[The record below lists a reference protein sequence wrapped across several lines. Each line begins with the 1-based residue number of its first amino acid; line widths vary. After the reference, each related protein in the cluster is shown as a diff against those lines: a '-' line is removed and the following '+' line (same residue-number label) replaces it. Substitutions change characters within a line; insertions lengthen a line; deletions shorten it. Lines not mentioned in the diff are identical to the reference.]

1 MDKLRRHLRHTAYA
15 LLSFS
20 FFSYLFYALG
30 GFDKEYSISAKNSS
44 VKCIDDRTQ
53 GGNTVSEID
62 INGQSLVL
70 NCDIGDKGQW
80 PYCEIAIDLSKT
92 TQGLDLSNFH
102 SVGIDVDYFSAV
114 EGERI
119 RIYLRNFDPAY
130 SSKEDPVSLKFNAI
144 EYAPGIDQGLTVI
157 PLDAFQ
163 VLSWWIAEYELPIET
178 SGPQFNNIVQIEIA
192 TGSYV
197 KQAHYTLQLNR
208 LVFYGEWVS
217 EELLL
222 RINMALWVLA
232 AACFLFVERRR
243 LNVQLKEMVAK
254 AEFLKDANE
263 SLHEQ
268 SLKFEELAYTDNLT
282 GAQNRHAVDCWL
294 KEVLAFSKL
303 NGHAFSMAYIDI
315 DYFKK
320 INDTHGHRVGDEI
333 LKEFARVLNLRARKT
348 DVVVRWG
355 GEEFIVFCPATDLRG
370 IKEFADMIR
379 TIIESYQWSGSLTL
393 TCSVGVSEY
402 IPGETIDNFIQRA
415 DLALYKAKR
424 QGRNRVESMD

>member
-1 MDKLRRHLRHTAYA
+1 MEKLRRRLRYAAYA

-20 FFSYLFYALG
+20 LFSYLFYALG
-30 GFDKEYSISAKNSS
+30 GFNKEYSISAKNAF
-44 VKCIDDRTQ
+44 VRCVDDKTQ
-53 GGNTVSEID
+53 GGNTHSEID
-62 INGQSLVL
+62 ISGQSLVL
-70 NCDIGDKGQW
+70 NCDIGDKGKW

-92 TQGLDLSNFH
+92 TKGLDLSNFH
-102 SVGIDVDYFSAV
+102 SVGIDVDYFSPI

-119 RIYLRNFDPAY
+119 RVYLRNYDPAY
-130 SSKEDPVSLKFNAI
+130 SSQDDPVSLKFNAI

-157 PLDAFQ
+157 PLKAFQ

-178 SGPQFNNIVQIEIA
+178 SGPQFDNILQIEIA
-192 TGSYV
+192 TGSYI
-197 KQAHYTLQLNR
+197 KQSHYTIQLNR
-208 LVFYGEWVS
+208 LVFYGEWIS
-217 EELLL
+217 EEMLL
-222 RINMALWVLA
+222 RFNTSLWVLA

-243 LNVQLKEMVAK
+243 LNHQLREMVAK

-268 SLKFEELAYTDNLT
+268 SLKFEELAYTDSLT

-294 KEVLAFSKL
+294 QEVIGFSKH

-315 DYFKK
+315 DFFKT
-320 INDTHGHRVGDEI
+320 INDTYGHKVGDEV

-370 IKEFADMIR
+370 ITEFADMIR
-379 TIIESYQWSGSLTL
+379 TIIENYQWTEGLNL
-393 TCSVGVSEY
+393 TCSIGLAEY
-402 IPGETIDNFIQRA
+402 MPGESIDTFIQRA
-415 DLALYKAKR
+415 DRALYKAKR
-424 QGRNRVESMD
+424 QGRNRVEAAS